1 MDEIE
6 FRQTEQDHRKATFK
20 ILANWCNIIVTG
32 ETSFTRLSIS

>member
-6 FRQTEQDHRKATFK
+6 FRGSERDHRKATFK
-20 ILANWCNIIVTG
+20 ISANWCNIIVIG